1 MPEITINGKKIIAPP
16 GDTILTA
23 AKRAGIE
30 IPHFCYHPELQYA
43 GSCRMCLVE
52 LEKSPK
58 LVTSCNTPVSEGMVI
73 HTDTERVKKARAAVL
88 EFLLINHP
96 LDCPICD
103 KAGECPLQDNY
114 FKYSAR
120 ESRYEEE
127 KWHKNKK
134 VDLGPLIVHDE
145 ERCILC
151 TRCVR
156 FMQDIAKSPQLVVI
170 KRGSKNTLTTYPG
183 ALLDNPYSLNTV
195 DICPVG
201 ALTSKDFRFKCRAW
215 YLKSSESVCPFCETG
230 CSTIIEY
237 KDNTLHRILP
247 LKNEKVNGSFIC
259 DYGRL
264 FRKYI
269 NAKNRISLPLA
280 KSHKKDTTCVTTG
293 ESFDKIFAA
302 ISARVSAL
310 NKNNGGGSGKSKNG
324 NGENLRRETGVIL
337 SPYLSVEEAYLALKF
352 FGESGVSAD
361 IAVIDCGEGFDG
373 FIISDDY
380 LISKDKSPNK
390 AGISL
395 LSDKMKIK
403 FIGADTL
410 ASNAATKKYR
420 TIILIGPPFGVSD
433 YYKKH
438 GKSIDICDFVISL
451 TTHLGGMADISD
463 FIIPLALWAES
474 NGHFVNKN
482 NIIQKYGAAVKPPMP
497 DSGADHNIKTLC
509 RLASCFNIKAE
520 YDSAAGVF
528 NEIKTRFKLFT

>member
-1 MPEITINGKKIIAPP
+1 MPEIIINGIKIDAPAT
-16 GDTILTA
+16 DTILTA
-23 AKRAGIE
+23 AQRAGIE
-30 IPHFCYHPELQYA
+30 IPHFCYHPELEYA

-73 HTDTERVKKARAAVL
+73 HTDTERVKKARAGVL

-120 ESRYEEE
+120 ESRYEED

-156 FMQDIAKSPQLVVI
+156 FMQDIAKSPQLIVV

-183 ALLDNPYSLNTV
+183 APLDNPYSLNTV

-215 YLKSSESVCPFCETG
+215 YLTSVESVCPFCETG
-230 CSTIIEY
+230 CNTVIQH
-237 KDNTLHRILP
+237 KDNTVQRILP

-269 NAKNRISLPLA
+269 NARDRLSMPLV
-280 KSHKKDTTCVTTG
+280 KSNKKDTTNLTTE
-293 ESFDKIFAA
+293 ESFNKIFAMITARAAA
-302 ISARVSAL
+302 IHKS
-310 NKNNGGGSGKSKNG
+310 NGGAGGKDG
-324 NGENLRRETGVIL
+324 LARETGVLL
-337 SPYLSVEEAYLALKF
+337 SPYLGVEEAYLALKF
-352 FGESGVSAD
+352 FGEPSAAAAD
-361 IAVIDCGEGFDG
+361 MAVIGCGEGFDG
-373 FIISDDY
+373 FTVSDGY
-380 LISKDKSPNK
+380 LISKEKSPNK

-395 LSDKMKIK
+395 LSDKMGIK
-403 FIGADTL
+403 FIGADAL
-410 ASNAATKKYR
+410 AANAGAKKYK
-420 TIILIGPPFGVSD
+420 TIIFIGPPFAVRD
-433 YYKKH
+433 YYIKH
-438 GKSIDICDFVISL
+438 GKSLDICDFVISL
-451 TTHLGGMADISD
+451 TTHSGGMADISD
-463 FIIPLALWAES
+463 FIIPLSLWAES
-474 NGHFVNKN
+474 DGHFVNKN
-482 NIIQKYGAAVKPPMP
+482 NIVQKYGAAVKPPMP
-497 DSGADHNIKTLC
+497 EGGADYNVKILC
-509 RLASCFNIKAE
+509 RLASCFNIKAG
-520 YDSAAGVF
+520 YSSTADVF
-528 NEIKTRFKLFT
+528 NEIKTRYKLFT